1 MRLTYALFGS
11 AVGLVILPL
20 FGQIPLLA
28 KTISEV
34 NQVAKG
40 VTVLIQG
47 PDTGSGV
54 MIQQDGSTYTV
65 LTARHVVD
73 MPGDFEVVTTTG
85 KQYPVNARS
94 IRKLP
99 DLDLALIQFSST
111 EQYPIASIGDSNTL
125 QEGLPVYVTGFPGRG
140 STISALTYNFT
151 EGQLTARASKP
162 QQGGYALVY
171 TNKTL
176 PGMSGG
182 PVFDQEAQLV
192 GIHGA
197 ADGQSQTLE
206 KLNARVFMKTGFN
219 LGIPINTFL
228 TASDTPSLAAAH
240 TPADP
245 TTPQPRTVASRPRL
259 ERGRAAR
266 KQLTLQSAPNRAS
279 APAPGTG
286 ARSSPVAAV
295 DVSGSGDYFL
305 AAMSQYIN
313 GNMSAAMMS
322 CSRALQLNPRFA
334 AAYLLRGNIRYI
346 GQDYAAALS
355 DYNQAVQFDAR
366 LAAAYMGRGLVQ
378 SALSNPQAAISDY
391 TQSIQLSPD
400 ALAYYNRGVVQL
412 NLGNQAAALHDLQ
425 KSADLALAEGNQADY
440 DRAKEALSIGT
451 KNCQQSIRKICDR

>member
-1 MRLTYALFGS
+1 MNLTCKILGCS
-11 AVGLVILPL
+11 AGLVVLPILWQPL
-20 FGQIPLLA
+20 TFAKNITEIGQMA
-28 KTISEV
+28 KS
-34 NQVAKG
+34 

-54 MIQQDGSTYTV
+54 VIRQDGPTYTV

-73 MPGDFEVVTTTG
+73 IQGSFEVVTPTG
-85 KQYPVNARS
+85 KQYPVAAQS

-99 DLDLALIQFSST
+99 GLDLALLQFTSS
-111 EQYPIASIGDSNTL
+111 EKYNVASIGNSNTL

-151 EGQLTARASKP
+151 EGQLTARASNP
-162 QQGGYALVY
+162 QEGGYALVY

-228 TASDTPSLAAAH
+228 SATNAAV
-240 TPADP
+240 P
-245 TTPQPRTVASRPRL
+245 TTPTLASASKPKL
-259 ERGRAAR
+259 ERGRTP
-266 KQLTLQSAPNRAS
+266 KNLTLQSAPRVPAS
-279 APAPGTG
+279 TSVQATRPAI
-286 ARSSPVAAV
+286 VATN
-295 DVSGSGDYFL
+295 VSGGSGDYFL
-305 AAMSQYIN
+305 AAMNQYIN
-313 GNMSAAMMS
+313 SDLSAAMMS
-322 CSRALQLNPRFA
+322 ASRAIELNPRFA

-346 GQDYAAALS
+346 SQDYPGALS
-355 DYNQAVQFDAR
+355 DFNQAVQFDSR
-366 LAAAYMGRGLVQ
+366 LATAYMGRGLTQ
-378 SALSNPQAAISDY
+378 SALNNPQAAITDY

-400 ALAYYNRGVVQL
+400 TLAYYNRGVVQL
-412 NLGNQAAALHDLQ
+412 NLGNQAAALQDLQ

-440 DRAKEALSIGT
+440 DRAKEALNIGT
-451 KNCQQSIRKICDR
+451 RNCQQSIRRICDR